1 MNTTYPA
8 STQENLEEPR
18 EPNRM
23 NLYESGLRRS
33 SRQTELNAKQS
44 LANKQKVHVSY
55 GTRLSRKILGL
66 LTIIS
71 MLVSEISLPKVQ
83 VSSNA
88 SLTDRIV

>member
-33 SRQTELNAKQS
+33 SRLTELNAKQS
-44 LANKQKVHVSY
+44 IANRQKAHVPY
-55 GTRLSRKILGL
+55 GTRLSKKTLGL
-66 LTIIS
+66 LIITYILS
-71 MLVSEISLPKVQ
+71 VQ
-83 VSSNA
+83 RSK
-88 SLTDRIV
+88 

>member
-33 SRQTELNAKQS
+33 SRLTELNAKQS

-71 MLVSEISLPKVQ
+71 MVREISLPKVQ